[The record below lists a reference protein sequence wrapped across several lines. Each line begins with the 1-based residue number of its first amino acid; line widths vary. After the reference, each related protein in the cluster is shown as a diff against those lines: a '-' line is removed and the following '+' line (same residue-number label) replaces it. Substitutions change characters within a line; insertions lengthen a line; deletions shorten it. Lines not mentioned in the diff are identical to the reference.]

1 MLQFAK
7 KVVLLLHEDK
17 KNISVITIR
26 GLKFIMHSFF
36 KQKNKILMKRRLF
49 LQIPLLSIPFALQ
62 TQPKQADRL
71 KKAIKVSSG
80 EDRFNKTK
88 LIRGVFEMDCKV
100 SGKDTNGEMSVFE
113 NGFSQ
118 KGGPGLHLHPNQDE
132 WFHVMEGVF
141 DFKIGEETFR
151 LKAGDSLFAP
161 RKVPHAFA
169 FVGEGHGKL
178 MLVYQPA
185 GKMEDYYSFVSK
197 LTSPPSAEEIK
208 KIYHDHGME
217 LVGTELPTGE

>member
-1 MLQFAK
+1 
-7 KVVLLLHEDK
+7 
-17 KNISVITIR
+17 
-26 GLKFIMHSFF
+26 
-36 KQKNKILMKRRLF
+36 MKRRLF
-49 LQIPLLSIPFALQ
+49 LQIPLLSTPLALQ
-62 TQPKQADRL
+62 PQSKPADRP

-88 LIRGVFEMDCKV
+88 LIRGVFKMDCKV
-100 SGKDTNGEMSVFE
+100 SSKDTNGEMSVFE
-113 NGFSQ
+113 NGFPQ

-141 DFKIGEETFR
+141 DFKIGEERFR
-151 LKAGDSLFAP
+151 LKTGDSLFAP

-185 GKMEDYYSFVSK
+185 GKMEDYYNLVSK

-217 LVGTELPTGE
+217 LVGPELPTGE